1 MTEDQQT
8 EHQQTRESTPLA
20 ARYGLVR
27 PTQGRYVAGV
37 SAALGR
43 ATRTDPVLW
52 RVVLAVLTCFF
63 GLGLLLY
70 LVAWLLTPEEGDTAS
85 PIESL
90 LGRGYSS
97 TSPVLAGV
105 LGIIAVGLLAVI
117 LPRPFYVALAGAV
130 VLGLFLLI
138 NRVRTGTAPTAPT
151 AAAAPPP
158 TTPPPAPPADQM
170 PADQMPADQVPTY
183 QVPTDHAPADDAVP
197 ADAAPADAAPM
208 YPVGGGQAP
217 PPSATPVPPP
227 AAPPL
232 GYRPPFAPH
241 GPFAGP
247 PPPPPPPPRPP
258 RERSPLGALTFF
270 ALLLALGV
278 LGALEVAGLLSV
290 PAAGFVAA
298 GLAIV
303 GVGLLVGAWRGR
315 ARGLIALGIIFA
327 LALPA
332 AHALDTWD
340 PPEYTGDE
348 FAWTPQSRGELED
361 EYSIMFGTGRL
372 DLREVDLSGEE
383 VDVTVRIT
391 FGDVQIILPEDP
403 AVEVTVDTQ
412 FADATVFGETSEGVT
427 SDTFQDPGSRDP
439 TDGTLRLDLHVT
451 FAGMEVHR

>member
-1 MTEDQQT
+1 
-8 EHQQTRESTPLA
+8 
-20 ARYGLVR
+20 
-27 PTQGRYVAGV
+27 
-37 SAALGR
+37 
-43 ATRTDPVLW
+43 
-52 RVVLAVLTCFF
+52 
-63 GLGLLLY
+63 
-70 LVAWLLTPEEGDTAS
+70 
-85 PIESL
+85 
-90 LGRGYSS
+90 
-97 TSPVLAGV
+97 
-105 LGIIAVGLLAVI
+105 
-117 LPRPFYVALAGAV
+117 
-130 VLGLFLLI
+130 
-138 NRVRTGTAPTAPT
+138 
-151 AAAAPPP
+151 
-158 TTPPPAPPADQM
+158 
-170 PADQMPADQVPTY
+170 
-183 QVPTDHAPADDAVP
+183 
-197 ADAAPADAAPM
+197 
-208 YPVGGGQAP
+208 
-217 PPSATPVPPP
+217 
-227 AAPPL
+227 
-232 GYRPPFAPH
+232 
-241 GPFAGP
+241 
-247 PPPPPPPPRPP
+247 
-258 RERSPLGALTFF
+258 
-270 ALLLALGV
+270 
-278 LGALEVAGLLSV
+278 V